1 MRESN
6 KSDLCDAYEEAR
18 GLFTVS
24 VEGQGGFIVM
34 RPSDLD
40 GEPSL
45 SAAEK
50 ASLLSGYDDYLNGRV
65 VDAFEMIAGLRDR
78 YGL

>member
-1 MRESN
+1 
-6 KSDLCDAYEEAR
+6 
-18 GLFTVS
+18 
-24 VEGQGGFIVM
+24 M

-50 ASLLSGYDDYLNGRV
+50 TSLLSGYDDYLNGRV